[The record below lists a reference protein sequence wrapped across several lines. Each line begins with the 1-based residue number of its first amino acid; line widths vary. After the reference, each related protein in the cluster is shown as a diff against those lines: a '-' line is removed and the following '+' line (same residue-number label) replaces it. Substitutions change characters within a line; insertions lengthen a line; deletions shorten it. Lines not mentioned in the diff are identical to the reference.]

1 MSRRAEVLSAAL
13 WAAAGIAI
21 VIASWRMDRLGNLGI
36 NPWSAPG
43 LTPGIIGAL
52 IVVFALALLWRSL
65 RAAAAPRAEPRAE
78 SQAGAAVE
86 DGPRPTAGS
95 ARRTAAAVLLCVLF
109 AAISLG
115 HGWPFAVEGA
125 LFILVF
131 TAAFSWAAWRVERR
145 VARGLAQT
153 LLVAVLASAFISWLF
168 ESVFLVR
175 LP

>member
-13 WAAAGIAI
+13 WAAAGGAI
-21 VIASWRMDRLGNLGI
+21 VIASWRMERLDKLGI

-52 IVVFALALLWRSL
+52 IVLFALALLWRSL
-65 RAAAAPRAEPRAE
+65 RAAAEPQVD
-78 SQAGAAVE
+78 SAVDE
-86 DGPRPTAGS
+86 GPMPTAGS
-95 ARRTAAAVLLCVLF
+95 ARRTIAAVLMCVLF
-109 AAISLG
+109 AGISLG

-131 TAAFSWAAWRVERR
+131 TAAFSWTAWRAERR
-145 VARGLAQT
+145 IARGLAQT
-153 LLVAVLASAFISWLF
+153 LAVAVLASAFISWLF
-168 ESVFLVR
+168 ESVFLVN

>member
-1 MSRRAEVLSAAL
+1 MSRGAEILGATL
-13 WAAAGIAI
+13 WAATGAAI
-21 VIASWRMDRLGNLGI
+21 VIASWRMDRLDKLGI

-52 IVVFALALLWRSL
+52 IVVFAFVLLWRSL
-65 RAAAAPRAEPRAE
+65 RVTEEPQAEPR
-78 SQAGAAVE
+78 V
-86 DGPRPTAGS
+86 DTAGEGAPVHPAGS
-95 ARRTAAAVLLCVLF
+95 SRRTLAAALLCVLF
-109 AAISLG
+109 AGASLG

-131 TAAFSWAAWRVERR
+131 TAAFSWVAWRSQRR
-145 VARGLAQT
+145 IGRGLAQT
-153 LLVAVLASAFISWLF
+153 LVVAVLASTFVSWLF